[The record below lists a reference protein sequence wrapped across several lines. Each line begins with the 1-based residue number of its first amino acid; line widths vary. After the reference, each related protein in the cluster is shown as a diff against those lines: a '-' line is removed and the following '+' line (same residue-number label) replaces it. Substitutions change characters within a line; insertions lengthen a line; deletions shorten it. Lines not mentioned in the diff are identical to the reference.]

1 VPLSR
6 QEKFS
11 RQMMQLQQDK
21 QKLEL
26 ELKQV
31 REVSGK
37 RRGGCGQKLKQVW
50 KFSKAD
56 YIYKVWIHLMP

>member
-1 VPLSR
+1 MSR

-21 QKLEL
+21 QKLEI

-31 REVSGK
+31 GDIQCSLQGSDQLYLHTQREIH
-37 RRGGCGQKLKQVW
+37 GQCDQQLTEK
-50 KFSKAD
+50 STEC
-56 YIYKVWIHLMP
+56 